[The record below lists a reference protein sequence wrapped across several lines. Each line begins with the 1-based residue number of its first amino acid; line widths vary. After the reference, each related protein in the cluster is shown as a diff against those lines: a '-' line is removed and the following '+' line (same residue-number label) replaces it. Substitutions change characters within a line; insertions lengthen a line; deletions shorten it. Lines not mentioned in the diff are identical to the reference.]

1 MKLQKTVSATAAEMS
16 LANNTGKEITTAG
29 ERETS
34 SLFFCADET
43 SDKMVDTLQSFVM
56 PEEMDGH
63 RLDFAVSRL
72 MGISRVFAQKLIK
85 EGNVQFVQTRRVKP
99 SMKVC
104 TSDAITV
111 NVPPLET
118 LDLEPKD
125 VPFEVVY
132 SDGDVI
138 VINKPAGLV
147 VHPAPGHWD
156 YTLVHGLLYRF
167 PDLGSLNGVK
177 RPGIVHRL
185 DATTSGL
192 MVVARN
198 GLAQEG
204 LFRDFK
210 ARRVDKEYLALCYG
224 TPPSSVGEI
233 HYPIGRDPYNRLRM
247 SVQEDGRESWTD
259 FNVLWSSGEYSLVK
273 CRLHSGRTHQI
284 RVHMQ
289 AIKCPLVGDRLYSPS
304 RKSPFGEERVFLH
317 SWRLGFKHPRTGEPL
332 SFTKI
337 LPDELSSFLSGISP
351 KRNFCR

>member
-1 MKLQKTVSATAAEMS
+1 M
-16 LANNTGKEITTAG
+16 ANNTGNEIITAG

-34 SLFFCADET
+34 SLFFCADEP
-43 SDKMVDTLQSFVM
+43 SDKMGETVQNFVM

-85 EGNVQFVQTRRVKP
+85 EGNVQFVPQRRVKP

-104 TSDAITV
+104 ASDAVTV

-125 VPFEVVY
+125 VPFEVIY
-132 SDGDVI
+132 SDNDVI

-210 ARRVDKEYLALCYG
+210 ARRIEKEYLALCYG
-224 TPPSSVGEI
+224 APKSQSGEI

-259 FNVLWSSGEYSLVK
+259 FKVLWSGSGFSLVK

-289 AIKCPLVGDRLYSPS
+289 AIKCPLVGDRLYAPS

-317 SWRLGFKHPRTGEPL
+317 SWRLGFKHPRTGELL
-332 SFTKI
+332 SFTQI
-337 LPDELSSFLSGISP
+337 LPEELRDFLTSISP
-351 KRNFCR
+351 KRSFVR